1 MFCKLNLGQGRLREV
16 NHRKSNAML
25 FNTSKNHDFTPS
37 LSINYELFE
46 VVEEI
51 KLLSVKISDD
61 LEWTSNTK
69 YIPTKAYGRLFML
82 RRLKNLGASHAE
94 LEDSYV
100 KQTRSVLEYCAV
112 VWHAGLTQI
121 NI

>member
-1 MFCKLNLGQGRLREV
+1 MFCKLNLRQGRLREV

-25 FNTSKNHDFTPS
+25 FNTSRKYDFTPS
-37 LSINYELFE
+37 LSMNNELFE

-51 KLLSVKISDD
+51 KLLGVKISDD
-61 LEWTSNTK
+61 LKCNSNTK
-69 YIPTKAYGRLFML
+69 YITTKACGRLWML
-82 RRLKNLGASHAE
+82 RRLKTLGASHAE

-100 KQTRSVLEYCAV
+100 KQTRSVLEYSAV